1 MVAGVLQGT
10 AQAAK
15 PCTNLTTVKVG
26 QASIL
31 TSSADTHDSCFMRTK
46 CVKAGYMVY
55 WSCMLKMLVS
65 SCSGHNWK
73 FLIEHCRHT
82 LQILPMALLAS
93 KHARCSKRL
102 RFHRLLVCAGF
113 TQGTSE

>member
-31 TSSADTHDSCFMRTK
+31 TSSADKHGSCLMRTQY
-46 CVKAGYMVY
+46 VKAGNMIC
-55 WSCMLKMLVS
+55 WSSMLKMSVS
-65 SCSGHNWK
+65 LCSGHEWK
-73 FLIEHCRHT
+73 CLIEHYRHT
-82 LQILPMALLAS
+82 HFRFYPWPCLQAS
-93 KHARCSKRL
+93 MQDAAKD
-102 RFHRLLVCAGF
+102 
-113 TQGTSE
+113 